1 MSDAIP
7 VKRSVKVAG
16 HATSISL
23 EQAFWTALKDIAAQD
38 GRPLSALIAEVDE
51 TRAGNLSSAL
61 RVYVLERLQAE
72 CETGNTGGVTDR

>member
-1 MSDAIP
+1 MSNAIP

-23 EQAFWTALKDIAAQD
+23 EQAFWTALKDIAARE
-38 GRPLSALIAEVDE
+38 GRPLAALIAEVDE

-61 RVYVLERLQAE
+61 RVHVLEHLQAE
-72 CETGNTGGVTDR
+72 RETGNTGGVTDR